1 MTKKDIMLRLD
12 EIDNEICKLMEEAE
26 RIKKLEQAPTYDK
39 KQFENLINTYE
50 DSSETVQ
57 HLFITYLLDTTSDYT
72 KFL

>member
-1 MTKKDIMLRLD
+1 
-12 EIDNEICKLMEEAE
+12 MEEAE

-39 KQFENLINTYE
+39 NQFENLINTYE